1 MFEKELY
8 KKTIENSKIP
18 VIITDFNGGILDVS
32 LGFVR
37 LLGIKKDA
45 LIGMDVKKILGIPE
59 LKEKLELIRK
69 VKGREFKIEIEKFS
83 LEGMDFYILTLA
95 KLDIKEPPLSRVDFL
110 KDVLES
116 AFDLEN
122 LQKYLRLN
130 IEYFANIFGA
140 DGAIVMKKVSKPQ
153 EGFVILY
160 VSKSAS
166 SSFQI
171 KQFVKNAVPE
181 LSIGSVTI
189 IKQIGS
195 SWPSFALIMLKAGFK
210 TAYLIPVSRKRGEI
224 DYIIALLFK
233 KPTELPADELNTLAF
248 LSYTLSIITKLN
260 NLKQEA
266 MKFSYRDKISR
277 TYTQNMMKEF
287 IKLQFNQA
295 KRYDYRF
302 SLMQTTIIN
311 YGDIK
316 ESSGELGTDLIMEKI
331 AYLLTKNLRK
341 SDIIGRY
348 TENSFLI
355 ILPFTDQESAQT
367 VLSRV
372 LETLKNT
379 KFLPGK
385 EIKFS
390 ISVAEFDMDD
400 TNYLEILKRLKA
412 NQITV

>member
-95 KLDIKEPPLSRVDFL
+95 KLDIKEPSLSRVDFL

-233 KPTELPADELNTLAF
+233 KSTELPADELNTLAF

-295 KRYDYRF
+295 KRYDFRF

-311 YGDIK
+311 YSDIK

-390 ISVAEFDMDD
+390 ISVTEFDMDD

>member
-95 KLDIKEPPLSRVDFL
+95 KLDIKEPSLSRVDFL

-195 SWPSFALIMLKAGFK
+195 SWPSFALTMLKAGFK

-233 KPTELPADELNTLAF
+233 KSTELPADELNTLAF

-295 KRYDYRF
+295 KRYDFRF

-311 YGDIK
+311 YSDIK